1 MHRARKRF
9 GQNFL
14 QDNGIIHAIVAL
26 IHPAADSHIIEIG
39 PGLGALTR
47 PLLANLD
54 HLDLLEIDRDLVAYW
69 RKENLP
75 GLNVIEGD
83 ALQFDFSEWAKQ
95 RGIHQGLCKVVGNL
109 PYNISSPLLFH
120 LVSAASQIH
129 EQVFMLQAEVV
140 ERMVAP
146 AGSSDFS
153 RLSVM
158 LQARYHME
166 QVLEVPPEA
175 FDPQPKVNSAVV
187 RMIPRTDFDLSS
199 QEWSALEKVVAAAF
213 AQRRKMLRTNLQ
225 AYADRLSLGEHE
237 LKARAQ
243 DISVDR
249 YIAWAKLLA
258 NRISA

>member
-14 QDNGIIHAIVAL
+14 QDNGIIYSIVAL
-26 IHPAADSHIIEIG
+26 INPTSDMHVIEIG

-47 PLLANLD
+47 PLLDNLEQ
-54 HLDLLEIDRDLVAYW
+54 LDLLEIDRDLVSYW
-69 RKENLP
+69 NQENLK
-75 GLNVIEGD
+75 GLKVIEGD
-83 ALQFDFSEWAKQ
+83 ALKFDFLDWAKN
-95 RGIHQGLCKVVGNL
+95 RADKTGLCKVVGNL

-120 LVSAASQIH
+120 LVAAAKEID

-140 ERMVAP
+140 ERMVAR

-158 LQARYHME
+158 LQARYDME
-166 QVLEVPPEA
+166 LVLEVPPEA
-175 FDPQPKVNSAVV
+175 FDPMPKVNSAVV
-187 RMIPRTDFDLSS
+187 RMIPRQDFNLSDAQWNS
-199 QEWSALEKVVAAAF
+199 LEKLVAAAF
-213 AQRRKMLRTNLQ
+213 SQRRKMLRTNLQ
-225 AYADRLSLGEHE
+225 VFADRLRLTEGE

-249 YIAWAKLLA
+249 YVEWAKTLA
-258 NRISA
+258 S

>member
-14 QDNGIIHAIVAL
+14 QDQGVIYSIISL
-26 IHPAADSHIIEIG
+26 IHPTADMHVIEIG
-39 PGLGALTR
+39 PGLGALTK
-47 PLLANLD
+47 PLLANLEQ
-54 HLDLLEIDRDLVAYW
+54 LDLLEIDRDLVAYW
-69 RKENLP
+69 HHENLK

-83 ALQFDFSEWAKQ
+83 ALKFDFEAWAQ
-95 RGIHQGLCKVVGNL
+95 ERHQKSGLCKVVGNL

-120 LVSAASQIH
+120 LVSAANYID

-140 ERMVAP
+140 ERMVAQ

-158 LQARYHME
+158 LQARYEME
-166 QVLEVPPEA
+166 LMLEVPPQA
-175 FDPQPKVNSAVV
+175 FEPAPKVNSAVV
-187 RMIPRTDFDLSS
+187 RMIPKKDFYLTES
-199 QEWSALEKVVAAAF
+199 QWNALEQLVAAAF

-225 AYADRLSLGEHE
+225 SFSAKLGLSEDE

-243 DISVDR
+243 DIPVSR
-249 YIAWAKLLA
+249 YIEWAMLLA
-258 NRISA
+258 D

>member
-14 QDNGIIHAIVAL
+14 QDDGIIYSIVAL
-26 IHPAADSHIIEIG
+26 INPGLDMHVIEIG

-47 PLLANLD
+47 PLLRNLD
-54 HLDLLEIDRDLVAYW
+54 QLDLLEIDRDLVAYW
-69 RKENLP
+69 NQQNLH

-83 ALQFDFSEWAKQ
+83 ALKFDFQEWAKD
-95 RGIHQGLCKVVGNL
+95 RADKKGLCKVVGNL

-120 LVSAASQIH
+120 LVSAANEID

-140 ERMVAP
+140 ERMVAK

-158 LQARYHME
+158 LQARYDME
-166 QVLEVPPEA
+166 LVLEVPPEA

-187 RMIPRTDFDLSS
+187 RMIPRKDFDLSS
-199 QEWSALEKVVAAAF
+199 SQWSTLEQVVAAAF
-213 AQRRKMLRTNLQ
+213 SQRRKMLRTNLQ
-225 AYADRLSLGEHE
+225 AYVEKLNLTELE

-243 DISVDR
+243 DISVER
-249 YIAWAKLLA
+249 YIEWAKVLA
-258 NRISA
+258 A

>member
-14 QDNGIIHAIVAL
+14 QDNGIIYSIVAL
-26 IHPAADSHIIEIG
+26 INPTSDMHVIEIG

-47 PLLANLD
+47 PLLDNLEQ
-54 HLDLLEIDRDLVAYW
+54 LDLLEIDRDLVSYW
-69 RKENLP
+69 NQENLK
-75 GLNVIEGD
+75 GLKVIEGD
-83 ALQFDFSEWAKQ
+83 ALKFDFLDWAKN
-95 RGIHQGLCKVVGNL
+95 RADKAGLCKVVGNL

-120 LVSAASQIH
+120 LVAAAKEID

-140 ERMVAP
+140 ERMVAR

-158 LQARYHME
+158 LQARYDME
-166 QVLEVPPEA
+166 LVLEVPPEA
-175 FDPQPKVNSAVV
+175 FDPMPKVNSAVV
-187 RMIPRTDFDLSS
+187 RMIPRQDFDLSDAQWNS
-199 QEWSALEKVVAAAF
+199 LEKLVAAAF
-213 AQRRKMLRTNLQ
+213 SQRRKMLRTNLQ
-225 AYADRLSLGEHE
+225 VFADRLRLTEGE

-249 YIAWAKLLA
+249 YVEWAKTLA
-258 NRISA
+258 S

>member
-14 QDNGIIHAIVAL
+14 QDQGIIHAIVRL
-26 IHPAADSHIIEIG
+26 INPSLGMHIIEIG

-47 PLLANLD
+47 PLLSNLTQ
-54 HLDLLEIDRDLVAYW
+54 LDLLEIDRDLVAYW
-69 RKENLP
+69 QHENLL
-75 GLNVIEGD
+75 GLKIIKGD
-83 ALQFDFSEWAKQ
+83 ALKFNFEEWAQQ
-95 RGIHQGLCKVVGNL
+95 RAEHSSLCKVVGNL

-120 LVSAASQIH
+120 LVSAAPYID

-158 LQARYHME
+158 LQARYDME
-166 QVLEVPPEA
+166 LALEVPPEA
-175 FDPQPKVNSAVV
+175 FEPAPKVNSAVV
-187 RMIPRTDFDLSS
+187 RMIPKRSFNLNDA
-199 QEWSALEKVVAAAF
+199 QWNALEQVVAAAF
-213 AQRRKMLRTNLQ
+213 SQRRKMLRTNLQ
-225 AYADRLSLGEHE
+225 AFAGKLKLSDEE

-249 YIAWAKLLA
+249 YIEWAKVLA
-258 NRISA
+258 S

>member
-14 QDNGIIHAIVAL
+14 QDNGIIYSIVAL
-26 IHPAADSHIIEIG
+26 INPVTDMHVIEIG

-47 PLLANLD
+47 PLLDNLEQ
-54 HLDLLEIDRDLVAYW
+54 LDLLEIDRDLVAYW
-69 RKENLP
+69 NQENLK
-75 GLNVIEGD
+75 GLRVIEGD
-83 ALQFDFSEWAKQ
+83 ALKFDFLEWAKN
-95 RGIHQGLCKVVGNL
+95 RADKKGLCKVVGNL

-120 LVSAASQIH
+120 LVSAAKEIN

-140 ERMVAP
+140 ERMVAK

-158 LQARYHME
+158 LQARYDME
-166 QVLEVPPEA
+166 LVLEVPPEA
-175 FDPQPKVNSAVV
+175 FDPMPKVNSAVV
-187 RMIPRTDFDLSS
+187 RMIPRQDFNLTDLQWNF
-199 QEWSALEKVVAAAF
+199 LEKVVAAAF
-213 AQRRKMLRTNLQ
+213 SQRRKMLRTNLQ
-225 AYADRLSLGEHE
+225 SFADRLHLTEEE

-249 YIAWAKLLA
+249 YIEWAKTLA
-258 NRISA
+258 S